1 MEQKDRERIMPGL
14 GSAIT
19 QGMGAASTATSLLG
33 AGTSAAAMATP
44 IGWAVGGMAALST
57 FMGARS
63 KQKEAQAQMGYIEEQ
78 QFGIGQALKG
88 LEENV
93 SMKTELAEDVYG
105 SGLDKAMFQ
114 TGQSLYGLTRQGMGA
129 AAKTGFA
136 SSGQVQAQTQRAQE
150 AGVAQF
156 GFQRQSLQ
164 DVLGQKLMDISEFEG
179 AERGRLE
186 AEQKRLAFE
195 MKAQQ
200 RAASGSG
207 FFQNLMGG

>member
-1 MEQKDRERIMPGL
+1 MAGL

-19 QGMGAASTATSLLG
+19 QGMSGASTAATLLK
-33 AGTSAAAMATP
+33 GTSAAMYANP
-44 IGWAVGGMAALST
+44 IGLAIGGMAAIGS

-63 KQKEAQAQMGYIEEQ
+63 KQREAQDQMDLIEKQ
-78 QFGIGQALKG
+78 QYGIGQALRG

-93 SMKTELAEDVYG
+93 AMKTELAEDVYG
-105 SGLDKAMFQ
+105 SGMDKAMFQ

-129 AAKTGFA
+129 AARTGFA
-136 SSGQVQAQTQRAQE
+136 SSGQVQTQTQRAQE

-186 AEQKRLAFE
+186 AEQSRLAME
-195 MKAQQ
+195 MKKQK
-200 RAASGSG
+200 RAASSGG
-207 FFQNLMGG
+207 FFQSLMGG

>member
-1 MEQKDRERIMPGL
+1 MPSGGVL
-14 GSAIT
+14 GSVATGAQVGTMVGGPVGTAI
-19 QGMGAASTATSLLG
+19 GAGIGLLG
-33 AGTSAAAMATP
+33 AG
-44 IGWAVGGMAALST
+44 LS
-57 FMGARS
+57 FMGASS
-63 KQKEAQAQMGYIEEQ
+63 KRREAQDQMQLLERQ
-78 QFGIGQALKG
+78 QYGIGQALRG

-93 SMKTELAEDVYG
+93 GMKTELAEDVYG
-105 SGLDKAMFQ
+105 TGMDKAMFQ

-186 AEQKRLAFE
+186 AEQSRLAME
-195 MKAQQ
+195 MKKQK
-200 RAASGSG
+200 RAASSGG

>member
-1 MEQKDRERIMPGL
+1 MPSGGVF
-14 GSAIT
+14 GSVATGAQVGTMVGGPVGTAI
-19 QGMGAASTATSLLG
+19 GAGIGVLG
-33 AGTSAAAMATP
+33 AG
-44 IGWAVGGMAALST
+44 LS
-57 FMGARS
+57 FMGASS
-63 KQKEAQAQMGYIEEQ
+63 KRREAQDQMQLLERQ
-78 QFGIGQALKG
+78 QYGIGQALRG

-93 SMKTELAEDVYG
+93 GMKTELAEDVYG
-105 SGLDKAMFQ
+105 TGMDKAMFQ

-179 AERGRLE
+179 GERGRLE
-186 AEQKRLAFE
+186 AEQSRLAFE
-195 MKAQQ
+195 MQKQK
-200 RAASGSG
+200 RAASSGG

>member
-1 MEQKDRERIMPGL
+1 MPSGGVL
-14 GSAIT
+14 GSVATGAQVGTMVGGPVGTAI
-19 QGMGAASTATSLLG
+19 GAGIGLLG
-33 AGTSAAAMATP
+33 AG
-44 IGWAVGGMAALST
+44 LS
-57 FMGARS
+57 FMGASS
-63 KQKEAQAQMGYIEEQ
+63 KRREAQDQMQLLERQ
-78 QFGIGQALKG
+78 QYGIGQALRG

-93 SMKTELAEDVYG
+93 GMKTELAEDVYG
-105 SGLDKAMFQ
+105 SGMDKAMFQ

-186 AEQKRLAFE
+186 AEQSRLAME
-195 MKAQQ
+195 MKKQK
-200 RAASGSG
+200 RAASSGG

>member
-1 MEQKDRERIMPGL
+1 MSGGIGFKDFTNGNTINDLCGDD
-14 GSAIT
+14 GSDTNMCGDKI
-19 QGMGAASTATSLLG
+19 
-33 AGTSAAAMATP
+33 
-44 IGWAVGGMAALST
+44 
-57 FMGARS
+57 
-63 KQKEAQAQMGYIEEQ
+63 YIEYQE
-78 QFGIGQALKG
+78 GCGGTWNDSTGALID
-88 LEENV
+88 LPHQEAEESAPDCACSVNLFCRQLGENIA
-93 SMKTELAEDVYG
+93 MKTELAEDVYG
-105 SGLDKAMFQ
+105 SGMDKAMFQ

-129 AAKTGFA
+129 AARTGFA

-186 AEQKRLAFE
+186 AEQTRLAAE
-195 MKAQQ
+195 MQQ
-200 RAASGSG
+200 QRRAASGSG

>member
-1 MEQKDRERIMPGL
+1 MAGL

-19 QGMGAASTATSLLG
+19 QGMGAASTATTLLG
-33 AGTSAAAMATP
+33 GGASAAAMATP
-44 IGWAVGGMAALST
+44 IGWAVGGMAALGSL
-57 FMGARS
+57 MGASS
-63 KQKEAQAQMGYIEEQ
+63 KQKEARAQMGYIAEQ
-78 QFGIGQALKG
+78 QQGIESALGQLG
-88 LEENV
+88 ENV
-93 SMKTELAEDVYG
+93 AMKTELAEDVYG
-105 SGLDKAMFQ
+105 SGMDKAMFQ

-186 AEQKRLAFE
+186 AEQTRLAAE
-195 MKAQQ
+195 MQQ
-200 RAASGSG
+200 QRRAASGSG

>member
-1 MEQKDRERIMPGL
+1 MPSGGVL
-14 GSAIT
+14 GSVATGAQVGTMVGGPVGTAI
-19 QGMGAASTATSLLG
+19 GAGIGLLG
-33 AGTSAAAMATP
+33 AG
-44 IGWAVGGMAALST
+44 LS
-57 FMGARS
+57 FMGASS
-63 KQKEAQAQMGYIEEQ
+63 KRREAQDQMQLLERQ
-78 QFGIGQALKG
+78 QYGIGQALRG

-93 SMKTELAEDVYG
+93 AMKTELAEDVYG
-105 SGLDKAMFQ
+105 SGMDKAMFQ

-186 AEQKRLAFE
+186 AEQSRLAME
-195 MKAQQ
+195 MKKQK
-200 RAASGSG
+200 RAASSGG

>member
-1 MEQKDRERIMPGL
+1 MAGL
-14 GSAIT
+14 S
-19 QGMGAASTATSLLG
+19 GAVSTGLSV
-33 AGTSAAAMATP
+33 AAMSSNP
-44 IGWAVGGMAALST
+44 IGWAVGGMAALGSI
-57 FMGARS
+57 MGASS
-63 KQKEAQAQMGYIEEQ
+63 KQKEAQAQMGYIAEQ
-78 QFGIGQALKG
+78 QRGIESALGQLG
-88 LEENV
+88 ENV
-93 SMKTELAEDVYG
+93 AMKTELAEDVYG

-179 AERGRLE
+179 SERGRLE
-186 AEQKRLAFE
+186 AEQSRLAFE
-195 MKAQQ
+195 MQKQR
-200 RAASGSG
+200 RAASSGG